1 MIRYFEKTQVE
12 DVIIERVNLGKV
24 TLIESKV
31 IWERLQNDIIQGH
44 NKIIADL
51 SSCNFIDS
59 SLVGVM
65 VRAQHMLLKNHGNLK
80 IVMPSNQVLEIFNSV
95 DLSGNINI
103 YEILEDAVNS
113 FNGNSKFKKSQHF
126 PAEKACEPLYTK

>member
-1 MIRYFEKTQVE
+1 MIGYFEKTQVE

-31 IWERLQNDIIQGH
+31 LWERLQNDIIQGH

-65 VRAQHMLLKNHGNLK
+65 VRAQHILLKNHGNLK
-80 IVMPSNQVLEIFNSV
+80 IVMPCNQILEIFNSV
-95 DLSGNINI
+95 DLSGNIKI
-103 YEILEDAVNS
+103 YQILDDAVKS
-113 FNGNSKFKKSQHF
+113 FNGNSKRKKI
-126 PAEKACEPLYTK
+126 AIA

>member
-31 IWERLQNDIIQGH
+31 LWERLQNDIIQGH

-95 DLSGNINI
+95 DLYGNINI
-103 YEILEDAVNS
+103 YEILDDAVNS
-113 FNGNSKFKKSQHF
+113 FNGNSKFKKI
-126 PAEKACEPLYTK
+126 AVA